1 MLEKGKIHIYSVK
14 FQKLF
19 IEDNA
24 ANVLIHIFI
33 VILFSVFH
41 FFLFSPLSKMFLL
54 LIFKFFIKIKTLF
67 RRKCYW
73 ESLYTYTNL
82 LYKYIIMK
90 M

>member
-41 FFLFSPLSKMFLL
+41 FFIQPFVHDVSPINFQV
-54 LIFKFFIKIKTLF
+54 
-67 RRKCYW
+67 
-73 ESLYTYTNL
+73 
-82 LYKYIIMK
+82 LYKN
-90 M
+90 